1 MQQDLLGLFAELCIH
16 TESPGITYPSIQCF
30 YSPSLC
36 TEIQSL
42 IVPPIIYLGMLLS
55 VKFASANLQ
64 HSSDLV
70 PGKAQEDV
78 NTRRHFTTS
87 EERVSGENCKPKQLF
102 FDRFRKFHFRSIFI
116 YTVIMKVNLID
127 SPL

>member
-16 TESPGITYPSIQCF
+16 TESPGVTYPSIQCF

-42 IVPPIIYLGMLLS
+42 IVPPIIYLGMLQS

-64 HSSDLV
+64 RSSDLV
-70 PGKAQEDV
+70 PGKAQEDI
-78 NTRRHFTTS
+78 NTRRHFATS
-87 EERVSGENCKPKQLF
+87 EERVTAN
-102 FDRFRKFHFRSIFI
+102 RSNYFVTVLESFIFAVSSFI
-116 YTVIMKVNLID
+116 LL
-127 SPL
+127 S